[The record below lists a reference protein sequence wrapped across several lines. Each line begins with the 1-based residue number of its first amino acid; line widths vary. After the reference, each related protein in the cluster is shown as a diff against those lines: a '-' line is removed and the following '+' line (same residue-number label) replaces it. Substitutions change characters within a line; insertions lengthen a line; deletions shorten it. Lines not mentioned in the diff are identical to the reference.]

1 MYFVISLS
9 CKENNVVIL
18 LLKSFSSLDRS
29 SSCHALRIILNVILQ
44 CFFFY
49 SFISSQ
55 PTGICGPKLCNDKVW
70 LLIYCSMHSCWHAEL
85 MGMIPFWIP
94 LGTEFKNC
102 VVCLKY
108 PNLRGVITHSFG
120 CVQSLPLVALTG
132 SVLLAVNA
140 LCFFREISV
149 NFPILTGNHISL

>member
-1 MYFVISLS
+1 MSFVSSLS
-9 CKENNVVIL
+9 CKENHVVIL
-18 LLKSFSSLDRS
+18 LMKSFSSLDRS
-29 SSCHALRIILNVILQ
+29 SCRALQIILNIILQ

-49 SFISSQ
+49 SFIPSQ
-55 PTGICGPKLCNDKVW
+55 LTGICGPKLCNDKVW
-70 LLIYCSMHSCWHAEL
+70 LLIYCSMPPCWHAEL

-108 PNLRGVITHSFG
+108 PNLREAITHRFG

-140 LCFFREISV
+140 FAVVLLQRSFS
-149 NFPILTGNHISL
+149 